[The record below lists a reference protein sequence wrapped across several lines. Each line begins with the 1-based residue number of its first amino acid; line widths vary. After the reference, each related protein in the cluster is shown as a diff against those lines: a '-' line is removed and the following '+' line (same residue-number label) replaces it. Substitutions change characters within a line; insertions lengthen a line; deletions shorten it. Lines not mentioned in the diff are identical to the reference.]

1 MIPLRIYLVGMPG
14 SGKTTMANMLAT
26 RLAYRAVDLDEQIAQ
41 LEGCTIPEVF
51 AAKGEPYFRAKEQ
64 ELLKQTFALSRVVV
78 ATGGGT
84 PCHFDNM
91 ALINKNGLA
100 VFLNVPLSLIASR
113 LERQPN
119 ARPLIDETAGDVMA
133 RLKSL
138 YNARYPFYDQAE
150 VAVSGLE
157 LNAEYVYN
165 KIRAYL
171 DDLD

>member
-1 MIPLRIYLVGMPG
+1 
-14 SGKTTMANMLAT
+14 
-26 RLAYRAVDLDEQIAQ
+26 
-41 LEGCTIPEVF
+41 
-51 AAKGEPYFRAKEQ
+51 
-64 ELLKQTFALSRVVV
+64 VV

-91 ALINKNGLA
+91 PLINKNGLA

-119 ARPLIDETAGDVMA
+119 ARPLIDETAGDIMA

-138 YNARYPFYDQAE
+138 YNARYPFYDQAA